1 MPDPIFDTTTVR
13 FELPLL
19 FAGQAQKEGYVN
31 EMAARI
37 DALLH
42 LAVEAELGFP
52 PASPNDGQA
61 WLIAAGASGGWS
73 GKAGQVAA
81 RQAGN
86 WLYFR
91 PRHGMRLLN
100 RATGQF
106 IQFTGTWTAPARP
119 ATPSG
124 GSVVDVEARA
134 AIAALLSSL
143 TNAGIVPAS

>member
-1 MPDPIFDTTTVR
+1 MPDPIFDTTTAR

-42 LAVEAELGFP
+42 LAVEAELGIP

-86 WLYFR
+86 WLYFS

-100 RATGQF
+100 RGTGQF
-106 IQFTGTWTAPARP
+106 IQFTGTWTAPSRP